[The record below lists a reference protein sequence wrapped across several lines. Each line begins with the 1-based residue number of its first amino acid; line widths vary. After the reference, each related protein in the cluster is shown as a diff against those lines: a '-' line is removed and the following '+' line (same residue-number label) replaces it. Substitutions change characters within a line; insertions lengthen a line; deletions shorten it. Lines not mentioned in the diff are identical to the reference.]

1 METELL
7 FEMSIELE
15 PPLLLAGTPLG
26 DRVIIYVKG
35 GKFKGPRL
43 SGEILPGGADWLLTR
58 SDGVSALDVRIVL
71 KTGDGDLIY
80 MTYNGVARPQGA
92 GLAIRIA
99 PMFSVSKSSKYA
111 WLNALQAVG
120 EGEGSPAG
128 VTYRVYEI
136 K

>member
-1 METELL
+1 METELI

-15 PPLLLAGTPLG
+15 PPIMLAGTPLG
-26 DRVIIYVKG
+26 DRVILYVKG

-80 MTYNGVARPQGA
+80 MTYNGVAKPQGA
-92 GLAIRIA
+92 ALAIRIA

-128 VTYRVYEI
+128 VSYRVYEL